1 MENSAY
7 RGCSVSLSAAD
18 RCCSVLARHR
28 LDEKE
33 EEEVKKKTRS
43 VNRKRKSKME
53 RSDGDGL
60 RSSFQP
66 EIHDEGCCR
75 CC

>member
-1 MENSAY
+1 MEENSAY

-33 EEEVKKKTRS
+33 EKEVKKK
-43 VNRKRKSKME
+43 RKPKSKME
-53 RSDGDGL
+53 RSDDNGL
-60 RSSFQP
+60 RSSFQS
-66 EIHDEGCCR
+66 EIHDEGCYR

>member
-1 MENSAY
+1 MEENSAY

-33 EEEVKKKTRS
+33 EKEVKKKTKTEIKNGKERRQRAPLVFS
-43 VNRKRKSKME
+43 V
-53 RSDGDGL
+53 
-60 RSSFQP
+60 
-66 EIHDEGCCR
+66 
-75 CC
+75 